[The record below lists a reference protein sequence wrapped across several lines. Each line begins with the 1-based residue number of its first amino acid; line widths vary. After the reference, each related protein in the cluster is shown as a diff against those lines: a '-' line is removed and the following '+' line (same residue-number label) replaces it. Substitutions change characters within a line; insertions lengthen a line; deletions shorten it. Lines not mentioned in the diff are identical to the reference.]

1 MHLFIQGCTRLIFFH
16 IFPQPRDTVQLKD
29 GEESEASGVT
39 FTVELRVRM
48 VRVNGAEQQRCT
60 APRSGGPWLAWRGMM
75 SDMVD
80 VTPVMW
86 HKSILKVA
94 VMALSSFF
102 ILYHHHSNVGFC

>member
-1 MHLFIQGCTRLIFFH
+1 MHTRH
-16 IFPQPRDTVQLKD
+16 ILCIYVFPQPWGTVQLKD

-39 FTVELRVRM
+39 FTVELRARM

-86 HKSILKVA
+86 HKSIIKVA

-102 ILYHHHSNVGFC
+102 HFISSQLSNVGFC

>member
-1 MHLFIQGCTRLIFFH
+1 M
-16 IFPQPRDTVQLKD
+16 QLKD

-60 APRSGGPWLAWRGMM
+60 APCSGGPWLAWQGMM

-80 VTPVMW
+80 VTPAMW
-86 HKSILKVA
+86 HKSVIKVA
-94 VMALSSFF
+94 DVALS
-102 ILYHHHSNVGFC
+102 

>member
-1 MHLFIQGCTRLIFFH
+1 M
-16 IFPQPRDTVQLKD
+16 QLKD

-39 FTVELRVRM
+39 FTVELRARM
-48 VRVNGAEQQRCT
+48 VCVNGAEQRRSA

-86 HKSILKVA
+86 HKSIIKSRCHGFVFLFHFI
-94 VMALSSFF
+94 SSQ
-102 ILYHHHSNVGFC
+102 LSNVGFC